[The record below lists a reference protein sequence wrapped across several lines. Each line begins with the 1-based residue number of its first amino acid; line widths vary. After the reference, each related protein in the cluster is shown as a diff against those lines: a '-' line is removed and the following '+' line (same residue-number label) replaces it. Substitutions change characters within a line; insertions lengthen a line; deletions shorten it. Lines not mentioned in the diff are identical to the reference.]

1 MKVLHNTRLS
11 DGVSGENGEQ
21 NNGDMTIMIKLTSGM
36 MNLMITMMNEIDD
49 GDKDEVDDE
58 ENDITHCE

>member
-21 NNGDMTIMIKLTSGM
+21 NNGDMTIMIRLTSGM

-58 ENDITHCE
+58 ENDITHCA